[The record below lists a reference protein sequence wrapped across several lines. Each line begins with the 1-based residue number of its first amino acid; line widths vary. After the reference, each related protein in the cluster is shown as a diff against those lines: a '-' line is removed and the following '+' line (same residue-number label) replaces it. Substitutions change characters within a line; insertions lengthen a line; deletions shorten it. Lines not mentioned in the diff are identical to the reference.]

1 MFIDVRFDP
10 LEGQG
15 GRLLAASAEGLAG
28 AWRQEPAPSCPAS
41 VASPTDFA
49 CRVVRTPDGAVA
61 YHALTFTRAPHRVIG
76 VRATFVGPRAAMLAP
91 FADLF
96 RVAAAH
102 HCPSSVLHYRDA
114 TGEPAGASPLPPDAR
129 PALAALLTL

>member
-10 LEGQG
+10 LEGPG

-28 AWRQEPAPSCPAS
+28 AWRREPVPSAPAP
-41 VASPTDFA
+41 VASPADFA
-49 CRVVRTPDGAVA
+49 CHVVRTADGAVA
-61 YHALTFTRAPHRVIG
+61 YHALTLTRALHRVTT

-96 RVAAAH
+96 RMAAAH

-114 TGEPAGASPLPPDAR
+114 TGEPAGASPLPTDVR